1 MNLNIALILL
11 CAGSIPVCGSSNI
24 LEYILVPT
32 GYSFVTRD
40 DYIS

>member
-11 CAGSIPVCGSSNI
+11 CAGSIPVCGSNI
-24 LEYILVPT
+24 LEYISVPT